1 MTKISD
7 SEKGY
12 HGCVM
17 NHRESDR
24 SYSESDLPSLSSPIM
39 NLNYLS
45 YIDYIHKEYL
55 PPLDLYIWL
64 ICISIS
70 SNKKSDI

>member
-1 MTKISD
+1 
-7 SEKGY
+7 
-12 HGCVM
+12 
-17 NHRESDR
+17 
-24 SYSESDLPSLSSPIM
+24 M

-55 PPLDLYIWL
+55 PPLYLYIWL

-70 SNKKSDI
+70 SNKKSNI